1 MICIGQKYFQKAL
14 ELLHN
19 VCDLVRICFS
29 ALTIYSCCNNFTLVL
44 ILIAS
49 LSLQVVTTP
58 MPSINT
64 IAVEAFKKYI
74 LVSLIQNR
82 LVCFILMTFII

>member
-1 MICIGQKYFQKAL
+1 MICIGQKHFQKAL

-19 VCDLVRICFS
+19 VCDLVRICLS
-29 ALTIYSCCNNFTLVL
+29 TLTIYSCCNSFTLVL
-44 ILIAS
+44 VLIAS
-49 LSLQVVTTP
+49 LSSQVVTAP
-58 MPSINT
+58 MSSINA

-82 LVCFILMTFII
+82 QVCFSLLTFII

>member
-19 VCDLVRICFS
+19 V
-29 ALTIYSCCNNFTLVL
+29 
-44 ILIAS
+44 
-49 LSLQVVTTP
+49 VTSP

-64 IAVEAFKKYI
+64 IAVEAFKTNI

-82 LVCFILMTFII
+82 LPYMQLASSYSTGKVLELETCI